1 MTKVK
6 DTIVEKVIDTLEK
19 EGQRILREC
28 ERERTYT
35 HQTQNLYD
43 SYGFGV
49 YYNGKLQRKGF
60 LSSSPTATKTKKWY
74 GVDVEGREQ
83 IENFLKSEYK
93 PTSGIDLVIAAA
105 MPYAHALENAS
116 SGQHQ
121 KYKVISMSYDKLMGL
136 RQQISGSI
144 VSIISASQV
153 QKK

>member
-1 MTKVK
+1 MSVSGVMIARVL
-6 DTIVEKVIDTLEK
+6 DQLEK

-28 ERERTYT
+28 EQERTYT

-49 YYNGKLQRKGF
+49 YYNGKLTRKGF
-60 LSSSPTATKTKKWY
+60 LSSSPTATETKEWY
-74 GVDVEGREQ
+74 GVEVEGREQ
-83 IENFLKSEYK
+83 IENFLNREYK
-93 PTSGIDLVIAAA
+93 PSKGIDLVIAAA

-116 SGQHQ
+116 SGQYQ
-121 KYKVISMSYDKLMGL
+121 KYRVISMSYNKLVEL
-136 RQQISGSI
+136 QKQAKGSV